1 MTRRS
6 GGIDSFNPDEGGVF
20 GVIRRHSELKTG
32 VIAHGAIARK
42 AFTLGALP
50 LAIAIACAGVAHA
63 APQPGVTT
71 PAQPGVTTPDSS
83 DRAVGP
89 KQPGTT
95 IEPAAPAAP
104 QADYAVP
111 ENYRP
116 IPDRTEPAPP
126 VDLQELHLPEPVEPV
141 APIAPPPRTLR
152 VGDFLSPVPDEVPN
166 EILDPVNQTAATAEA
181 AIATGGKS
189 IGIDPSRSDKIAAA
203 TAAGAAGGALVGA
216 AVAGIPAAVV
226 GGVGGAVIG
235 AGVGAVAGTVVAA
248 GIPVATGV
256 IGAVAAAAAGGIATG
271 GPGAI
276 PAVAAGA
283 AAGVAAGLGAA
294 FAIGAPGGAAIGAL
308 VGGAIG
314 AAVIGLPAAAVG
326 AAIGGVA
333 GGALTGA
340 WAGANL

>member
-42 AFTLGALP
+42 AVTLGALP

-83 DRAVGP
+83 DRPVGP

-95 IEPAAPAAP
+95 IEPAAPTAP

-126 VDLQELHLPEPVEPV
+126 VDVQELHLPEPVQPV

-152 VGDFLSPVPDEVPN
+152 IGEFVTPAPNEVPN
-166 EILDPVNQTAATAEA
+166 EILNPVNDGAAQVEAGFSTALQ
-181 AIATGGKS
+181 S
-189 IGIDPSRSDKIAAA
+189 VGINPSRSDKIAAG
-203 TAAGAAGGALVGA
+203 TAGGAVLGAAALGIPGAAVGAVGGGLIGAGVGAVVGLGVGA
-216 AVAGIPAAVV
+216 AVGTVVAGGLTAAALGAAAATGGAAAAIPVITAAAAAPAVAGFAGGGALIGAGVGAAIGAGLGAVVVGVPAAVV
-226 GGVGGAVIG
+226 GGVGGA
-235 AGVGAVAGTVVAA
+235 A
-248 GIPVATGV
+248 
-256 IGAVAAAAAGGIATG
+256 
-271 GPGAI
+271 
-276 PAVAAGA
+276 
-283 AAGVAAGLGAA
+283 
-294 FAIGAPGGAAIGAL
+294 
-308 VGGAIG
+308 VGGF
-314 AAVIGLPAAAVG
+314 L
-326 AAIGGVA
+326 
-333 GGALTGA
+333 GGAL
-340 WAGANL
+340 